1 MAQHATEDHLR
12 TAVHL
17 CCGMHAGNVGRVS
30 SFNMPK
36 QPMLLPPLQISRLA
50 DQMRC
55 MLLMELPNDPLI

>member
-1 MAQHATEDHLR
+1 
-12 TAVHL
+12 
-17 CCGMHAGNVGRVS
+17 VGRVS

-36 QPMLLPPLQISRLA
+36 QPMLLPFLQISRLA